1 MPPAYVEQMFQLVR
15 RPDPAYRIMRRAEN
29 KGPDIVINDP
39 AFKIFKVD
47 IVSAIIIDEF

>member
-1 MPPAYVEQMFQLVR
+1 MPPAYVEQMFQFVR

-29 KGPDIVINDP
+29 KGPDIVVNDS